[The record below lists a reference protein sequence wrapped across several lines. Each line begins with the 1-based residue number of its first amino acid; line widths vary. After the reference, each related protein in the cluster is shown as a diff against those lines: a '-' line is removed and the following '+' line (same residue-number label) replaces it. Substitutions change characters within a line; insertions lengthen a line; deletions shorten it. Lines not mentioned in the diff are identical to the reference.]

1 MKSEGCAPE
10 QFPFQAFVNSSDY
23 QLYMVI
29 TAKKKSKNRV
39 ADPTKNNPYLSQK
52 TEKNGGHCTCPLI
65 KKKKMY
71 RHLFIH
77 HLSLEKPC
85 LKKSIEKPQNSMA

>member
-1 MKSEGCAPE
+1 MRSEGCAPG

-65 KKKKMY
+65 KKILSSIY
-71 RHLFIH
+71 SFLEYHLRT
-77 HLSLEKPC
+77 LLEK
-85 LKKSIEKPQNSMA
+85 IY